1 MNTSYTSN
9 VGQYVNVMRK
19 SSALRVNTN
28 PNSEMSMLK
37 QELVGHYKSNPD
49 KAWALINGME
59 SGDMTNISE
68 GQRLHYDAAVI
79 AVRGYTNNT
88 VPSAAM
94 STFTQPNQQSELD
107 KLKRAGWQPLNKS
120 QLLQE

>member
-1 MNTSYTSN
+1 
-9 VGQYVNVMRK
+9 MRK

-37 QELVGHYKSNPD
+37 QELIEHYKTNPL
-49 KAWALINGME
+49 KAWALINGVEGGNME
-59 SGDMTNISE
+59 NISE

-88 VPSAAM
+88 PISKPA
-94 STFTQPNQQSELD
+94 FDQPNKENELD
-107 KLKRAGWQPLNKS
+107 KLKRAGWQPLSNP